1 MALGGSCD
9 YFFIIFFSFITSSAL
24 LKPGGQ
30 DPPAPEQDFLG
41 ETGVFLGWGGVSPGE
56 PLLPRVRPPSA
67 ALFTVDL
74 WLNYTTYSNSHRIAS
89 NFTDLPSRHHFLKV
103 SPVLRGSTSSLLV
116 TKRSMQISPGS
127 GRGAGCLAS
136 LLHLR
141 SLLLHVRF
149 EKPLLSS
156 LPGRRCRRGHE

>member
-1 MALGGSCD
+1 MLFHHVFHSC
-9 YFFIIFFSFITSSAL
+9 ITSAEL
-24 LKPGGQ
+24 PKPGGQ
-30 DPPAPEQDFLG
+30 DPPAPEQDLLG
-41 ETGVFLGWGGVSPGE
+41 KSGVFLGLGGVSPGE
-56 PLLPRVRPPSA
+56 PLLPRARPSA

-127 GRGAGCLAS
+127 GRRWMPGLSPPFALLAPACS
-136 LLHLR
+136 
-141 SLLLHVRF
+141 F
-149 EKPLLSS
+149 
-156 LPGRRCRRGHE
+156 